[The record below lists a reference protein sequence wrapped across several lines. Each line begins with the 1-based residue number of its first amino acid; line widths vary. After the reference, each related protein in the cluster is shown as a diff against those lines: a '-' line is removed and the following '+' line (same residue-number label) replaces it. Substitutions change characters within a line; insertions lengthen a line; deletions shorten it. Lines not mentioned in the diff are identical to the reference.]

1 MSTRCASLIHNP
13 AMSTDKKTKGKGK
26 DKGKDGK
33 GKDKGKGKDR
43 QGKGGGGAKDRS
55 CQRTWKLILGNTVRK
70 CYTFQFPKVCLKLW
84 SFNIEEQLG
93 TSNKCFGE
101 TLDNMLGFE
110 CHFVI
115 SSKSKLQF
123 LSDVLKVGKVGKCQ
137 DQLDFLGL
145 LTNTRFRIFKKF
157 ERR

>member
-55 CQRTWKLILGNTVRK
+55 CQRPRKLILGNTVRK
-70 CYTFQFPKVCLKLW
+70 CYTFQFPKVSLKL
-84 SFNIEEQLG
+84 
-93 TSNKCFGE
+93 
-101 TLDNMLGFE
+101 
-110 CHFVI
+110 
-115 SSKSKLQF
+115 
-123 LSDVLKVGKVGKCQ
+123 
-137 DQLDFLGL
+137 
-145 LTNTRFRIFKKF
+145 
-157 ERR
+157 